1 MLLQVIDVK
10 WFTDRDTQFKVPDEG
25 DCERDLC
32 YADCG
37 PRAQTPCLKWHRYPV
52 PLTALRAKA
61 HLTPVQ
67 PASTPGSHPVRA
79 LDSGL
84 EALCAL
90 IDRAGQKGRARGRV
104 FGGV

>member
-37 PRAQTPCLKWHRYPV
+37 PCAQTPCLKWHRDPV

-61 HLTPVQ
+61 HLTQVRTGEYQ
-67 PASTPGSHPVRA
+67 WQVPGEMQALLERSH
-79 LDSGL
+79 
-84 EALCAL
+84 
-90 IDRAGQKGRARGRV
+90 RAGQQGRARGRV
-104 FGGV
+104 FGSVSGR